1 MLNVLRVLNKMS
13 VTFDFSGKIALVTG
27 SSSGIG
33 AATAVLLARSGAQ
46 VVITGTNAD
55 KLSAVAQ
62 QCQQVS
68 PKKLKAL
75 QVVADVT
82 KEEDLKNLVDK
93 TLKEFSN
100 IHILVN
106 NAGVEGCQSITQQS
120 YLNVAK
126 QMLDTNLMSVL
137 GLTQLCVPYLEKTR
151 GNIINI
157 SSVSGLN
164 VVSLSV
170 VFNKEFIRI
179 NYLS

>member
-1 MLNVLRVLNKMS
+1 MLNGLRVLNKMS
-13 VTFDFSGKIALVTG
+13 VTFDFSGKVALVTG

-62 QCQQVS
+62 QCQQAS
-68 PKKLKAL
+68 PKKLKPP

-82 KEEDLKNLVDK
+82 KEEDLKNLVD
-93 TLKEFSN
+93 TTVKEFSD